1 MTPVK
6 FIRAII
12 GVLILVFL
20 GKTLLLVTPIAV
32 LVETSPWWVYL
43 LLAGIIVSGYLSYKY
58 SKEDKEM
65 EQRWIE
71 QEGEI
76 FMEPIRERRKNKQVI
91 NE

>member
-1 MTPVK
+1 M
-6 FIRAII
+6 
-12 GVLILVFL
+12 
-20 GKTLLLVTPIAV
+20 AV

-65 EQRWIE
+65 EQLWIE

-76 FMEPIRERRKNKQVI
+76 FMEPIRERRKNKQII
-91 NE
+91 ND